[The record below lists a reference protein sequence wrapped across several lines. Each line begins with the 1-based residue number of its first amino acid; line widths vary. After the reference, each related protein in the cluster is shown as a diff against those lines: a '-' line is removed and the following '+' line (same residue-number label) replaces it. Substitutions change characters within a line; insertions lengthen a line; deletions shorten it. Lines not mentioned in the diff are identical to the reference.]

1 MNFNFNDIRESL
13 KEFNAELRQYQKTF
27 GNGSRVSN
35 DLMLGLEQ
43 IVGKENVYTNART
56 GALQFRNTRAARAK
70 IENVQWQD
78 AELLNEW
85 LKNQPKYGEYID
97 KLREKYQN
105 ETGER
110 GTLRDLANYQ
120 EQIDLVRQAS
130 EDGTLS
136 SILSEQARQG
146 KDTRNLG
153 YAELAKLVRE
163 YQEQRNQETQT
174 ANAVRR
180 VNVDKKPK
188 IERARGGGMKHAG
201 VSIKHI

>member
-43 IVGKENVYTNART
+43 IVGKENVYANART

-70 IENVQWQD
+70 LDNVQWQD

-85 LKNQPKYGEYID
+85 LKHQTNYGEYVD
-97 KLREKYQN
+97 KLREKYQA

-163 YQEQRNQETQT
+163 YQEQRNQDTQT
-174 ANAVRR
+174 ANAVRH

>member
-43 IVGKENVYTNART
+43 IVGKENVYANART

-70 IENVQWQD
+70 LENVQWQD

-85 LKNQPKYGEYID
+85 LKHQTNYGEYVD
-97 KLREKYQN
+97 KLRKKYQA

-163 YQEQRNQETQT
+163 YQEQRNQDTQT

-180 VNVDKKPK
+180 VNVDKKPN
-188 IERARGGGMKHAG
+188 IERAKGGGMKHAG